1 MEFEKHF
8 FLPSAAYLLVG
19 LLAVVPAAALLG
31 QQTPLPVPA
40 DQPASRTDQNSLL
53 AHSQL
58 LDKASKGGIDIYF
71 EGDSITR
78 RWGAT
83 DYPELL
89 ANWRQNFFGWNA
101 SDFGWGADLTQNI
114 LWRLEHGE
122 LDGVNPKVVVL
133 LAGTNNVGRGVR
145 AGTEEAKIADVTK
158 GIEAILRV
166 IEEKAPRAAIILT
179 AIFPRNDSMAAMPV
193 IQRINGKLSKLAD
206 GKKIR
211 YLDVND
217 KLADADGKLFE
228 GMMNA
233 GDKLHPTLKGYQVW
247 ADALKPVFTELLGP
261 PAKEDHAPEP
271 TGDPS
276 AKK

>member
-89 ANWRQNFFGWNA
+89 ANWRQNFFG
-101 SDFGWGADLTQNI
+101 
-114 LWRLEHGE
+114 
-122 LDGVNPKVVVL
+122 
-133 LAGTNNVGRGVR
+133 
-145 AGTEEAKIADVTK
+145 
-158 GIEAILRV
+158 
-166 IEEKAPRAAIILT
+166 
-179 AIFPRNDSMAAMPV
+179 
-193 IQRINGKLSKLAD
+193 
-206 GKKIR
+206 
-211 YLDVND
+211 
-217 KLADADGKLFE
+217 
-228 GMMNA
+228 
-233 GDKLHPTLKGYQVW
+233 
-247 ADALKPVFTELLGP
+247 
-261 PAKEDHAPEP
+261 
-271 TGDPS
+271 
-276 AKK
+276 